1 MSNITIQVKKKRVRV
16 PISPN
21 SSQVNAETADSKMPK
36 QHLQSI
42 TENKQ
47 RITQREQF
55 SNLISFLR
63 QKTSEG
69 KPYPKVRTFSMNK
82 PRPSLSPTTSLP
94 ISGEEKIRAHL
105 AQVKRERELAPLP
118 IPPTFIPLSS
128 LSVREVLLIPL
139 DKFPNDSED
148 CPPGWSYKKNAPK
161 RREDLTEE
169 YVRNLY
175 RYENG
180 ILRTLGKKNVCQS
193 REETIK
199 YLENLWNP
207 PPPPKPIETA
217 LDKGG
222 PNMIGY
228 HLRKLAKE
236 KSLG

>member
-1 MSNITIQVKKKRVRV
+1 MSNITIQVKKKRIQV

-82 PRPSLSPTTSLP
+82 PLHPTALPQPSLPM
-94 ISGEEKIRAHL
+94 SGEEKIRAHL
-105 AQVKRERELAPLP
+105 LNRVRVVP
-118 IPPTFIPLSS
+118 PPTTPIPLSS

-148 CPPGWSYKKNAPK
+148 CPPGWSYKKDAPK

-175 RYENG
+175 KYENG
-180 ILRTLGKKNVCQS
+180 LKRTLGEKNVCQS
-193 REETIK
+193 REETITF
-199 YLENLWNP
+199 LEALWE
-207 PPPPKPIETA
+207 PKKATPQSTTTLPHPKA
-217 LDKGG
+217 LGG
-222 PNMIGY
+222 M
-228 HLRKLAKE
+228 LRQLGKE
-236 KSLG
+236 KSMP